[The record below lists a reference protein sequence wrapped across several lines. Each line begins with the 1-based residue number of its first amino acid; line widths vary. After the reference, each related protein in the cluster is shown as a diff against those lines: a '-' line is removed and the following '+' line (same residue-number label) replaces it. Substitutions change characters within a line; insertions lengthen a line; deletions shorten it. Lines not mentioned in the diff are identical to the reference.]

1 MKISVFI
8 LRKGKCVSIFG
19 NKDEATVV
27 GSSVVSE
34 YEKVLLL
41 PFLGKNIKYRLYQR
55 RIKSDYNSTIS
66 SMYCIGSLSPY
77 GLGWACGIRKYSP
90 SFIYVFQLPKTSFLL
105 CSTKRGLCLHPV
117 YLWLGL
123 VFSYSAIIPSLLKL
137 AFGIVITIM

>member
-8 LRKGKCVSIFG
+8 FRKGKCVSIFG

-41 PFLGKNIKYRLYQR
+41 PFLGKNIKYRLSQR
-55 RIKSDYNSTIS
+55 KIKSDYNSTIS

-90 SFIYVFQLPKTSFLL
+90 SFIYVFSYRRLPFCYVRLKGDYVCTQSAYGSGWFSPALL
-105 CSTKRGLCLHPV
+105 LFQAR
-117 YLWLGL
+117 
-123 VFSYSAIIPSLLKL
+123 
-137 AFGIVITIM
+137 